1 MLRIS
6 GLVQTA
12 KDYLVSQKRL
22 ITLLEGGLVIV
33 LALLL
38 ADLATDILAGVD
50 GSQAEI
56 SMTEPYTLSN
66 LDTARS
72 AITSVGPS
80 ANVKGMFG
88 QPPVAPIEKT
98 ESIEDL
104 EETPLKLTLKGIL
117 ANSPSGIRLALIA
130 RLGGSE
136 EIYRV
141 GDEVEGAEIIRIEP
155 RRVILRRNGR
165 TEALSLEISKLDA
178 ETTNTTRRQASFS
191 RNGIRK
197 VSDNERIVSQRTLR
211 QQLNNLP
218 RLLQQ
223 AKAVPHQVNG
233 ETTGFKLVELQA
245 GSVFEDLGLQKDDV
259 IQSVNGNELRS
270 PDDALIAY
278 RELRTSRSF
287 QVALLRGGRP
297 MTLNLLVQ

>member
-104 EETPLKLTLKGIL
+104 EETGELPVRNQTCTDCQTRW
-117 ANSPSGIRLALIA
+117 IR
-130 RLGGSE
+130 
-136 EIYRV
+136 
-141 GDEVEGAEIIRIEP
+141 GDLP
-155 RRVILRRNGR
+155 CRR
-165 TEALSLEISKLDA
+165 
-178 ETTNTTRRQASFS
+178 
-191 RNGIRK
+191 
-197 VSDNERIVSQRTLR
+197 
-211 QQLNNLP
+211 
-218 RLLQQ
+218 
-223 AKAVPHQVNG
+223 
-233 ETTGFKLVELQA
+233 
-245 GSVFEDLGLQKDDV
+245 
-259 IQSVNGNELRS
+259 
-270 PDDALIAY
+270 
-278 RELRTSRSF
+278 
-287 QVALLRGGRP
+287 
-297 MTLNLLVQ
+297 